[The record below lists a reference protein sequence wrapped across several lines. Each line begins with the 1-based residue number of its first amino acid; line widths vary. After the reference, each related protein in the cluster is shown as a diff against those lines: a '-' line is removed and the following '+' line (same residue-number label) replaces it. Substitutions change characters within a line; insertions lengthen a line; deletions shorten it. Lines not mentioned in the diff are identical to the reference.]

1 MSKDGRYFLVKLS
14 LRETLEE
21 IASGVFEDAGL
32 NDEHAGDGRFYYIH
46 DYWLLMTDYQPK
58 NFYD

>member
-21 IASGVFEDAGL
+21 IPAGVVGDARL
-32 NDEHAGDGRFYYIH
+32 NHEHAEDICLYYIH
-46 DYWLLMTDYQPK
+46 DY
-58 NFYD
+58 